1 MSKIRVLVIPSDRS
15 GVSKFRSVDPHL
27 KLQELYGDD
36 FFVEIITAGTDSFD
50 WSDESH
56 IKGFDVVHFHRT
68 IPHIKDNQIQ
78 PAYGEDAKNI
88 FDKFRKHGVKLVMD
102 LDDYWMV
109 TVDHPA
115 YASIKDSG
123 MDTNIKEN
131 IKMVDYVTTTTP
143 IYADKISK
151 LNKNVIVLPNA
162 VDPSEE
168 QFQPKPEKT
177 DKTMRVGWLGGSSHL
192 EDLRL
197 ASSSVSQFLS
207 KHKEDTQFVLCG
219 FDLRGNINEIDRNT
233 GQQRMRKIRPH
244 ESVWT
249 MYEKM
254 FTNDYRLVKPEYQK
268 ELLTYD
274 DMTNGKEENYRRVW
288 TKPITTYA
296 SNYNLFDVS
305 LAPVKEHVF
314 NQMKSQLKVIEAGFH
329 KKALIA
335 SNFGPYKIDL
345 VNAYERGGSINPDGN
360 AFLVDKHRN
369 HKEWGKYLEILY
381 KNPDLI
387 TQLGENL
394 YQSVQKYH
402 IDNVTKSRAEFYKS
416 IVNDK
421 ENEVK
426 QLIEEVNAI

>member
-1 MSKIRVLVIPSDRS
+1 MSKIKVLVVPSDRS

-36 FFVEIITAGTDSFD
+36 FFVDIVTAGTDNFD
-50 WSDESH
+50 WDNDNF
-56 IKGFDVVHFHRT
+56 IKGFDVVHFHRAL
-68 IPHIKDNQIQ
+68 PMIKNQRLE
-78 PAYGEDAKNI
+78 PAYDDDAKKI
-88 FDKFRKHGVKLVMD
+88 FDKFKKHGVKLVMD

-109 TVDHPA
+109 TQDHPA
-115 YASIKDSG
+115 YNSIKNSG
-123 MDTNIKEN
+123 MDKQIINN

-143 IYADKISK
+143 IYAKTISK
-151 LNKNVIVLPNA
+151 INKNVIVLPNS

-168 QFQPKPEKT
+168 QFQPKSEKT
-177 DKTMRVGWLGGSSHL
+177 DKKLRVGWLGGSSHL
-192 EDLRL
+192 ADLQL

-219 FDLRGNINEIDRNT
+219 FDLRGQIQEQDPNT
-233 GQQRMRKIRPH
+233 GQIRTRKLRPE
-244 ESVWT
+244 ESVWSN
-249 MYEKM
+249 YEKL
-254 FTNDYRLVKPEYQK
+254 FTSNYNLINSDYKK
-268 ELLTYD
+268 ELLSYD

-305 LAPVKEHVF
+305 LAPVKEHIF

-335 SNFGPYKIDL
+335 SNFGPYQLDL

-381 KNPDLI
+381 KNPDLV